1 MTRAPNEDGFTL
13 VEVMVATFITALLSV
28 IGLGLLNGALTGKA
42 RAAEITAQVEEL
54 ELTRAVLRR
63 DLGQIVPRRS
73 RDAFGLESSAVFY
86 GNAGSDDTEL
96 MAFITRTQD
105 GVGAFEGRSRL
116 VHVRWLLR
124 QGELIRETRAAVDA
138 APDSPVNA
146 RVMMSGLE
154 DVRAR
159 FKAVG
164 DWRNEWGRLDPASL
178 SSLPFGVEITLD
190 HPRYGPLVMMFATGE
205 VE

>member
-1 MTRAPNEDGFTL
+1 MMTARGEQGFTL

-28 IGLGLLNGALTGKA
+28 LGFALLNGALTGKA
-42 RAAEITAQVEEL
+42 RAGEITAQVEEL

-63 DLGQIVPRRS
+63 DLAQLVSRRS
-73 RDAFGLESSAVFY
+73 RDAFGVESTAVFY
-86 GNAGSDDTEL
+86 GNAGSDDAEL

-124 QGELIRETRAAVDA
+124 QGDLIRETRAAVDA
-138 APDSPVNA
+138 APGSPVSA
-146 RVMMSGLE
+146 RVMMSGLA
-154 DVRAR
+154 DARVR
-159 FKAVG
+159 FIAVG
-164 DWRNEWGRLDPASL
+164 EWQREWGRLDPATL
-178 SSLPFGVEITLD
+178 SSLPYGVEVTLD
-190 HPRYGPLVMMFATGE
+190 HPRYGALTMVFATGE